1 LNGLHSF
8 WDLSKNRDVIDKTY
22 VIKLIAVV
30 GILTAV
36 MLVFANLQ
44 TMTDLLIL
52 SSRRENPQQ
61 SVDKDIEQLRGCN
74 ASLRY
79 TCIKRDCCAF
89 CVVWSQTDCCAV
101 VNLLQ

>member
-1 LNGLHSF
+1 MGFQQRS
-8 WDLSKNRDVIDKTY
+8 RAVDKTY
-22 VIKLIAVV
+22 VVKLIAVV
-30 GILTAV
+30 GVLTTV
-36 MLVFANLQ
+36 FLVLANLQ

-52 SSRRENPQQ
+52 PSHREHPQQ
-61 SVDKDIEQLRGCN
+61 SVDKDIEQLRGRG

-79 TCIKRDCCAF
+79 TWIKCYFCTF